1 MKKTV
6 LFYLLAFISPCCQ
19 AVQLGIDEFDMIS
32 ISADTAEEDERPGIL
47 HFRGNFKMQ
56 SSDWRLTSTKA
67 TVYGSPD
74 RPDRVRLEGSPAR
87 FHVRED
93 DNPESELVEAAAMV
107 VEYVRA
113 TSRLRLSGNATLVL
127 DREIIQ
133 SAEIEYDIETRRYRA
148 GGGDGVLIVVPP
160 NGSSAAPS
168 PPVGH

>member
-1 MKKTV
+1 MKNTV
-6 LFYLLAFISPCCQ
+6 IFCLLAFVSSHCY
-19 AVQLGIDEFDMIS
+19 AVLLGVDEFDMIS
-32 ISADTAEEDERPGIL
+32 ISADEAEEDERPGIL
-47 HFRGNFKMQ
+47 HFKGNFLMQ
-56 SSDWRLTSTKA
+56 SRDWRLTSTQA

-87 FHVRED
+87 FHVRQDSSSE
-93 DNPESELVEAAAMV
+93 PELVEAAAMV

-113 TSRLRLSGNATLVL
+113 TSKLSLTGNATLVL

-160 NGSSAAPS
+160 TSSSATPS